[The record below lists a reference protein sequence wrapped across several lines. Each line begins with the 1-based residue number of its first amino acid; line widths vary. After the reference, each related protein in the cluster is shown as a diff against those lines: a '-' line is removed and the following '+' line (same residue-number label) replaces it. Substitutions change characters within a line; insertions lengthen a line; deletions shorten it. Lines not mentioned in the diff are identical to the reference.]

1 MRGGHVSVHHQRLAA
16 EVLIHG
22 LGHLPRA
29 RHARAAPLEH
39 VHERGAV
46 GAGAREGDMC
56 RRELEASKP
65 SEGFGREGVGGA
77 DGGKPRVT
85 RRAGDAGGSA
95 RRVPGPESR
104 PSPARTRSSG
114 SARGPAR
121 VARDARS
128 ALDLA
133 LNRHRREPRARLKKS
148 QFEMSV
154 AKKNGFGSSGTVTG
168 TRSRAFFKAFVPIAK
183 HPPLATPPD
192 APRLPR
198 APFKL
203 PRKPSRRPVDPPRDR
218 ATRRASSDTRK
229 VSIARKKTLASVQTR
244 RAAADADPRLRRD
257 PTERHHYAITKRS
270 ARFAERTV

>member
-1 MRGGHVSVHHQRLAA
+1 
-16 EVLIHG
+16 
-22 LGHLPRA
+22 
-29 RHARAAPLEH
+29 
-39 VHERGAV
+39 
-46 GAGAREGDMC
+46 MC

-77 DGGKPRVT
+77 DGGEPRVT

-95 RRVPGPESR
+95 RRVPGPEPR

-148 QFEMSV
+148 LFEMSV
-154 AKKNGFGSSGTVTG
+154 GETAHEKNGFGSSGTVTG

-198 APFKL
+198 APFNL

-218 ATRRASSDTRK
+218 ATRRASSDARNRSREKKHSLPFKRHSAAPDARPAPSTRPH
-229 VSIARKKTLASVQTR
+229 
-244 RAAADADPRLRRD
+244 RAASRNDHEAKRAFRGTCGVVTWEYRR
-257 PTERHHYAITKRS
+257 ENRKENRQS
-270 ARFAERTV
+270 

>member
-1 MRGGHVSVHHQRLAA
+1 
-16 EVLIHG
+16 
-22 LGHLPRA
+22 
-29 RHARAAPLEH
+29 
-39 VHERGAV
+39 
-46 GAGAREGDMC
+46 MC

-77 DGGKPRVT
+77 DGGEPRVT

-95 RRVPGPESR
+95 RRVPGSEPR

-133 LNRHRREPRARLKKS
+133 LMNRHRREPRARLKKS
-148 QFEMSV
+148 LFEMSV
-154 AKKNGFGSSGTVTG
+154 GETAHEKNGFGSSGTVTG

-198 APFKL
+198 APFNL

-218 ATRRASSDTRK
+218 ATRRASSDARIDRAKKNTRFH
-229 VSIARKKTLASVQTR
+229 SNDAAPDADARPAPSTR
-244 RAAADADPRLRRD
+244 PHRAASRNDHEAKRAFRGTRGVTWEYRR
-257 PTERHHYAITKRS
+257 ENRKE
-270 ARFAERTV
+270 FEL